1 MSKTKLNTLL
11 MYLFTNLA
19 TLYYLSHAAFLFTGT
34 VQCNMLSYQ
43 YNIISIL
50 ASKKH
55 EWTQTSRNFTFCD
68 GMDLAGQWDSF
79 LSLSLSFSLSL
90 FQAVS
95 LCVFLFVRV
104 SLCLGKRQRCRP
116 EIIRAAI
123 KLKFK
128 TRVSE

>member
-1 MSKTKLNTLL
+1 MPRSCLQEQYNAICSLINTTL
-11 MYLFTNLA
+11 YLFLRQRNTSGPKL
-19 TLYYLSHAAFLFTGT
+19 
-34 VQCNMLSYQ
+34 VE
-43 YNIISIL
+43 IL
-50 ASKKH
+50 PFVTAWTWRASGIP
-55 EWTQTSRNFTFCD
+55 F
-68 GMDLAGQWDSF
+68 
-79 LSLSLSFSLSL
+79 SLSLSFSLSL